1 VISFILSSQLYR
13 VTVAIEKIKIERKI
27 KMRGCVPVLI
37 LFAAMAV
44 TVAYGDFP
52 ASYLPLQRS
61 IPLNHKVELTTLRAR
76 DRVRHGRILQGGGGG
91 GILDFSV
98 QGTSD
103 PYLVG

>member
-1 VISFILSSQLYR
+1 
-13 VTVAIEKIKIERKI
+13 
-27 KMRGCVPVLI
+27 MRGCVPVLI

-44 TVAYGDFP
+44 TVVYGDFP
-52 ASYLPLQRS
+52 GTYLPLQRS

-91 GILDFSV
+91 DGGILDFSV

>member
-1 VISFILSSQLYR
+1 
-13 VTVAIEKIKIERKI
+13 
-27 KMRGCVPVLI
+27 MRGCVPVLI

-44 TVAYGDFP
+44 TVVYGDFRGT
-52 ASYLPLQRS
+52 YLPLQRS